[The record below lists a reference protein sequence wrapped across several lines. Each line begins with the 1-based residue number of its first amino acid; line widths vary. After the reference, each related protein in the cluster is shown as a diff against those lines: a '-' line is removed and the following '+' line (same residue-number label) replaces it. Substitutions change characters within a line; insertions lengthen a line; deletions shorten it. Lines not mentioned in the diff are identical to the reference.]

1 MLSEEDIFSIG
12 KSYTEKRADGMGPVG
27 WGALGG
33 AGLGLLNHWLRPKD
47 NDDRG
52 IGSALLSVLTGAGLG
67 ATAGLAYKSLG
78 SNPFDPG
85 PSQTPRVAPP
95 TPQATEEFNNAMND
109 IGRAYGEGA
118 AADNKKNMTITPVG
132 GTTDQPTS
140 EEAAAIAAAVGH
152 QAGGAPVA
160 VQDGQ
165 NAQATGVAAS
175 PVEATPASA
184 ATQKPTQQQD
194 AQDTTKDQAA
204 NKKEKKEIELY
215 RPPDEDAVKYSTYAA
230 KNPNVLSTWD
240 EIKAETSPVPPIE
253 PVPGTDKNRFK
264 PGVPFIMTADV
275 AFKRSPGDDA
285 LLDTQANFSRTIRE
299 KLEVAVDNRWLC
311 VADNKGA
318 VYPII
323 KVNGGY
329 MGAFLDPVFD
339 PAQNGLF
346 PSMVRET
353 GAFLGRAGNAAVEA
367 ATPVVQ
373 NAADEVSGSFGTAL
387 DFYRQKL
394 GL

>member
-12 KSYTEKRADGMGPVG
+12 KSYTEKRAAGMGPVG

-47 NDDRG
+47 EDDRG
-52 IGSALLSVLTGAGLG
+52 LGSALLSVLTGAGLG
-67 ATAGLAYKSLG
+67 ATAGLAYKSIG

-85 PSQTPRVAPP
+85 PSQEPRVPNPTPPP
-95 TPQATEEFNNAMND
+95 TREFVENMD
-109 IGRAYGEGA
+109 SIGRAYGEPA
-118 AADNKKNMTITPVG
+118 AEKQDNVKMTITPVG
-132 GTTDQPTS
+132 NAAKPTP
-140 EEAAAIAAAVGH
+140 EDAAAIAAAIGQ
-152 QAGGAPVA
+152 QAGNVPAAADNGQKANVEGVSAAPA
-160 VQDGQ
+160 AEPQ
-165 NAQATGVAAS
+165 AQAV
-175 PVEATPASA
+175 
-184 ATQKPTQQQD
+184 TQKPVAQQ
-194 AQDTTKDQAA
+194 KDEEQQKEQPATNKEQATI
-204 NKKEKKEIELY
+204 K
-215 RPPDEDAVKYSTYAA
+215 PFSPSDENAIKYSAYAA
-230 KNPNVLSTWD
+230 KHPNVLSTWD
-240 EIKAETSPVPPIE
+240 EIKAEASPVPPIE
-253 PVPGTDKNRFK
+253 PIPGTDKNRFK
-264 PGVPFIMTADV
+264 PGVPFIMTEAV

-285 LLDTQANFSRTIRE
+285 LLDTQANFSRSIRE
-299 KLEVAVDNRWLC
+299 KLQTAVDNKWLC

-323 KVNGGY
+323 GVNGGY

-339 PAQNGLF
+339 PEQNGLF
-346 PSMVRET
+346 PSVVRET

-387 DFYRQKL
+387 DFYRQRL